1 MCLAVVGKVV
11 QVEGDCA
18 LIDVE
23 GVLLNINIQLT
34 PKVSEGSYLLIHAG
48 FAIATMEQ
56 EEFFETQAL
65 LNQISSVLDQ
75 VT

>member
-1 MCLAVVGKVV
+1 VCLAAVGKVV
-11 QVEGDCA
+11 QVEGEHA

-23 GVLLNINIQLT
+23 GVLVNVNIQLT

-48 FAIATMEQ
+48 FSIATMEQ

-65 LNQISSVLDQ
+65 LNQISSVLDH

>member
-1 MCLAVVGKVV
+1 VCLAVVGKVV
-11 QVEGDCA
+11 QVEKDHA

-23 GVLLNINIQLT
+23 GVLVNINIQLT
-34 PKVSEGSYLLIHAG
+34 SNVSEGSYLLIHAG

-65 LNQISSVLDQ
+65 LNQMSSVLDH

>member
-11 QVEGDCA
+11 QVEKDHA

-23 GVLLNINIQLT
+23 GVLVNINIQLT
-34 PKVSEGSYLLIHAG
+34 SNVSEGSYLLIHAG

-65 LNQISSVLDQ
+65 LNQMSSVLDH

>member
-11 QVEGDCA
+11 QVEVDHA

-23 GVLLNINIQLT
+23 GVLVNINIQLT
-34 PKVSEGSYLLIHAG
+34 PNVSEGSYLLIHAG
-48 FAIATMEQ
+48 FAIAIMEQ
-56 EEFFETQAL
+56 EEFLETQAL
-65 LNQISSVLDQ
+65 LNQMSSVLDH